1 MNTIYE
7 PTLSKRDFMLALL
20 KADEKV
26 QPRDVESY
34 WKKKKLV
41 ENVDRDVTRKPAS
54 KYYEELTAEQLEA
67 LNDGYYREL
76 RGSTGARGFWEWSRG
91 GVPRRTSITG
101 FVFGEHWRQLL
112 SLALTRGQASLV
124 LGAVAAGRK
133 ASAEWSPTDCQPCV
147 DLS

>member
-7 PTLSKRDFMLALL
+7 PTLSKRDFMLASL
-20 KADEKV
+20 KADEKL

-76 RGSTGARGFWEWSRG
+76 RGSTGARGFWEWFNRNNERQ
-91 GVPRRTSITG
+91 VESII
-101 FVFGEHWRQLL
+101 V
-112 SLALTRGQASLV
+112 LV
-124 LGAVAAGRK
+124 Y
-133 ASAEWSPTDCQPCV
+133 
-147 DLS
+147 

>member
-7 PTLSKRDFMLALL
+7 PTLSKRDFM
-20 KADEKV
+20 
-26 QPRDVESY
+26 
-34 WKKKKLV
+34 
-41 ENVDRDVTRKPAS
+41 
-54 KYYEELTAEQLEA
+54 LEA

-112 SLALTRGQASLV
+112 SLALTRGQARLV
-124 LGAVAAGRK
+124 LGAVAA
-133 ASAEWSPTDCQPCV
+133 AEVPFVTTNAFLP
-147 DLS
+147 